1 MIPEVINSDYLRLRK
16 DMGMQNQR
24 MPDLSAGFPQWVP
37 VAAVHY
43 LAHTERGYSIRAL
56 AKVHNCHPSTI
67 LRQVRRFE
75 GRRDDPLID
84 DALHALSKASGSGHG
99 KDKKE
104 TKNMKI
110 ARLKGHAAPCEGL
123 TQTRIDQEAKRVLLR
138 LCEPGAVMAV
148 AREMET
154 AVIVRETPDGEQ
166 LRTALVER
174 EIAQALAL
182 KDWINCPDTSGRVSR
197 YFITNAGRAAL
208 RALTAQSENAAV
220 GFSDA
225 RSPMKGMPA
234 WDHGEIDAG
243 DRLKTPAIESPLIG
257 LSRRRDK
264 DGQPFLPRDLVAA
277 GERLR
282 EDFELA
288 KMGCQIAKD
297 VTDFMAQQPSKDG
310 PRGASDGH
318 LRVQAALSDLGVGL
332 MDVAFHCCCLLE
344 GLENTEKTMGWS
356 ARSGKIVLRI
366 ALQRLKRHYEE
377 QGKFAPMIG

>member
-1 MIPEVINSDYLRLRK
+1 MIPDATDKGIVRLRK

-24 MPDLSAGFPQWVP
+24 MPDLTVGLPNWVP
-37 VAAVHY
+37 IAAVHY

-56 AKVHNCHPSTI
+56 AKVHKCHPSTI

-84 DALHALSKASGSGHG
+84 DALRALSRVSSPGFGTI
-99 KDKKE
+99 KKE
-104 TKNMKI
+104 TKTMKI
-110 ARLKGHAAPCEGL
+110 ARLKGQAGPGEDL

-154 AVIVRETPDGEQ
+154 AVIVRETADGEQ
-166 LRTALVER
+166 LRTAVVDR
-174 EIAQALAL
+174 DIAQAIAL
-182 KDWINCPDTSGRVSR
+182 KDWISCPDTTGRVSR

-208 RALTAQSENAAV
+208 RALTARSENAAF
-220 GFSDA
+220 GFADV
-225 RSPMKGMPA
+225 RSPMKGAAA
-234 WDHGEIDAG
+234 WDLG
-243 DRLKTPAIESPLIG
+243 DFEGARRPRPPAVESPLVG
-257 LSRRRDK
+257 LSRRRDRE
-264 DGQPFLPRDLVAA
+264 GQPFLPRDLVAA

-288 KMGCQIAKD
+288 KMGRQIAKD
-297 VTDFMAQQPSKDG
+297 VTDFMAQTPSKDG
-310 PRGASDGH
+310 PSGAAAGH
-318 LRVQAALSDLGVGL
+318 LRVQAALGDLGAGL

-344 GLENTEKTMGWS
+344 GLEQTEKSMGWS

-366 ALQRLKRHYEE
+366 ALQRLKRHYAE

>member
-1 MIPEVINSDYLRLRK
+1 
-16 DMGMQNQR
+16 
-24 MPDLSAGFPQWVP
+24 
-37 VAAVHY
+37 
-43 LAHTERGYSIRAL
+43 
-56 AKVHNCHPSTI
+56 
-67 LRQVRRFE
+67 
-75 GRRDDPLID
+75 
-84 DALHALSKASGSGHG
+84 
-99 KDKKE
+99 
-104 TKNMKI
+104 
-110 ARLKGHAAPCEGL
+110 
-123 TQTRIDQEAKRVLLR
+123 
-138 LCEPGAVMAV
+138 MAV

-182 KDWINCPDTSGRVSR
+182 KDWINCPDTSSRVSR